1 MAKEIA
7 EQILSATRGESLFG
21 AVSYF
26 FVKQTHVHLKHSP
39 WYGVV
44 WCGVVR
50 CVVVTATGTGTA
62 RQGRYGT
69 VRYGTVRYGTVWY
82 GMVWYGMVWY
92 WCIWCMVYNMKWWY
106 DKKAWYGK

>member
-39 WYGVV
+39 WYGVI
-44 WCGVVR
+44 WCGVVW

-62 RQGRYGT
+62 RHGTDGT
-69 VRYGTVRYGTVWY
+69 VRYGAVRY
-82 GMVWYGMVWY
+82 GMVWHGMVLVY
-92 WCIWCMVYNMKWWY
+92 MVY
-106 DKKAWYGK
+106 GI